1 MKNYLDESYLPELFK
16 ACLNKRDMLLVVR
29 KFMKTTYIP
38 ENTGYREVWKAILS
52 HFDKEGRPPTVG
64 ILSQRLSKITIADD
78 ALGEIRSIVTPD
90 YEGLIGSFSDFVKQH
105 KFIELYEEV
114 GDVYNE
120 GKKEEAYAKF
130 TKGAEELRDFSMSKA
145 LHDKVF
151 GDFDTRFLERL
162 FQQQTSSLDKHIPT
176 GIDLLDVITDGG
188 TQLGEATLFLG
199 DSGIGKSQLL
209 IHLGIAAS
217 RRGHRVAHFQAE
229 GTRQQ
234 ALDRYDAAWSG
245 TLYRDMKISHID
257 DEQYRRLLKIIKK
270 IGGEIYV
277 EAREKFGTW
286 TMTDIRNSL
295 IEMIKSYGDIS
306 LVLIDYLDLIDPGD
320 GKYYSPSEERFR
332 QQNVA
337 KMIKN
342 IAVEFNVSVITV
354 TQASAVPP
362 ESREDTD
369 FLLTRWNLSEDK
381 GKLRPFDNFL
391 TLNQTRDE
399 KRDRVMRIF
408 PDKLREH
415 DGGVDPI
422 FIAQNL
428 ARARFYDKK
437 RTLNELY
444 SDVTLERIP
453 SWVG

>member
-16 ACLNKRDMLLVVR
+16 ACLNKRDMLLIVR
-29 KFMKTTYIP
+29 KYMKTSYIP
-38 ENTGYREVWKAILS
+38 EKTGYREVWKAINTYM
-52 HFDKEGRPPTVG
+52 DKEGRPPTVG
-64 ILSQRLSKITIADD
+64 ILSQKLAKVDEADD
-78 ALGEIRSIVTPD
+78 ALGEIRSIITPD
-90 YEGLIGSFSDFVKQH
+90 YEGLISSFSEFIKQH

-120 GKKEEAYAKF
+120 GKKDEAYLKF
-130 TKGAEELRDFSMSKA
+130 TKGAEELRDFSMNKA
-145 LHDKVF
+145 LHDKIYR
-151 GDFDTRFLERL
+151 DFDTRFLERL
-162 FQQQTSSLDKHIPT
+162 FKQQTSSLDKYIPT
-176 GIDLLDVITDGG
+176 GIDLLDVIMDGG
-188 TQLGEATLFLG
+188 TQLGETTLFLG
-199 DSGIGKSQLL
+199 DSGVGKSQLL

-234 ALDRYDAAWSG
+234 ALDRYDAAWTG
-245 TLYRDMKISHID
+245 TLYRDMKISNV
-257 DEQYRRLLKIIKK
+257 DEERYKKLQKIVKR
-270 IGGEIYV
+270 IGGEIYI
-277 EAREKFGTW
+277 EAREKFGNW
-286 TMTDIRNSL
+286 SMVDIRNSL

-306 LVLIDYLDLIDPGD
+306 LLLIDYLDLVDPGD

-337 KMIKN
+337 KLMKN
-342 IAVEFNVSVITV
+342 IAVEFNLSLISV

-362 ESREDTD
+362 ESREDPD
-369 FLLTRWNLSEDK
+369 YLMTRWNLSEDK
-381 GKLRPFDNFL
+381 GKLRPFDNFF

-422 FIAQNL
+422 LIGQNL
-428 ARARFYDKK
+428 ARARFYDRKH
-437 RTLNELY
+437 TLNNIY

-453 SWVG
+453 WVE